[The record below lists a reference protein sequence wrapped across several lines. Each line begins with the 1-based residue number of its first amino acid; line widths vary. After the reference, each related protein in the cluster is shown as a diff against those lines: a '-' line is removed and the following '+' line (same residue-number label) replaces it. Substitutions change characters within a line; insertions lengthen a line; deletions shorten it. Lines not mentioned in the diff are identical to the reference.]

1 MAQKNVV
8 EYILDIKTKASEEGL
23 EDVVDALE
31 KVEKELKKTQKESEK
46 TSSSFSQM
54 KDMGM
59 AVGKVTAVISA
70 VAVAIG
76 VVGKVSFEASK
87 KVTDLVNELN
97 DLSVRSGVSAK
108 TIQGL
113 RQAMLSSGQSA
124 EGLTE
129 VLGAISGQFAQLS
142 TEGSAVEKKFMSFGI
157 AVKDTNGE
165 LRSNNDILLDS
176 IKLLQDISDSSE
188 RSRTAVTLFGEAG
201 AKLNQALASGDFE
214 KFLSFTE
221 KFGIDAGPE
230 ASRTASQ
237 FQLVLSG
244 LGTVLDGTL
253 QKFVT
258 ATDGQNRFIQG
269 MIKLGGVI
277 AFTGS
282 LVNSLSD
289 EIAWLTDKLIDFLNF
304 GLRQTIALMGGPFTL
319 VIGTAINSLNILGI
333 EIEFLNK
340 AMSSL
345 AGFTLQTI
353 DPSNKLGNAIDKATE
368 DMKEYED
375 TIGNIN
381 VSLDAFQMGSQGASN
396 ELNDLGKEAEKTTE
410 KIRTLNDVVNDLLGR
425 FIKID
430 IAKVLGDFNLIFSSL
445 SFNLEKQFFQLRQ
458 NLQKIL
464 NPFGLLNQQEW
475 MEFLSDPIKRAEFE
489 AQKSQGRLKKLFAK
503 GLLGT
508 ITKTQDIFSNDFF
521 KGFKTKFQ
529 NVLKGASEDGL
540 MGAFQSLGK
549 GGKIASI
556 ILALFVGVIKV
567 ASKLG
572 QRARSESEIREMQRR
587 RREEGKTVS
596 MTVAEVQ
603 QRDIQKS
610 VEEDIRARA
619 KAIEIGLQALPRILF
634 DVLPKVFIEF
644 VDRIIFGFQ
653 KGTAE
658 FINVMI
664 ERFKALFTREGR
676 QALAEGIKNGFK
688 ASFEEF
694 LRRINVLGG
703 IISKRSGGRY
713 IPSARGGIKFTGAD
727 EGLAMLHRG
736 EFVVP
741 ETGQMPQAVQRT
753 MGMGQSGI
761 NITINASVV
770 ESNAVDEL
778 VRQIERRFQT
788 FGSSTSPLFGGR

>member
-8 EYILDIKTKASEEGL
+8 EYILDIKTKAAEEGL

-31 KVEKELKKTQKESEK
+31 KVEKELKKTQKESQK
-46 TSSSFSQM
+46 TEDKFEEF
-54 KDMGM
+54 KKAGM
-59 AVGKVTAVISA
+59 AVGKVATVMAAVS
-70 VAVAIG
+70 VAILG
-76 VVGKVSFEASK
+76 AAKAAFEASK

-124 EGLTE
+124 ESLTE

-176 IKLLQDISDSSE
+176 IKLLQGISDSSE
-188 RSRTAVTLFGEAG
+188 RSRAAVTLFGEAG
-201 AKLNQALASGDFE
+201 AKLNQALAAGDFE
-214 KFLSFTE
+214 RFLSFTE
-221 KFGIDAGPE
+221 KFGIDTGPE
-230 ASRTASQ
+230 ASRAAAQ
-237 FQLVLSG
+237 FQVVLSG

-253 QKFVT
+253 QKLVT
-258 ATDGQNRFIQG
+258 ASDGQNRFIQG
-269 MIKLGGVI
+269 MIKLGGIV

-282 LVNSLSD
+282 LIESLSD
-289 EIAWLTDKLIDFLNF
+289 EIAFLTDKFIDLINF
-304 GLRQTIALMGGPFTL
+304 GIKQTFVVLTGPFTL
-319 VIGTAINSLNILGI
+319 AIGSIINSLNFLGL
-333 EIEFLNK
+333 EIDVLNK
-340 AMSSL
+340 AMSNL
-345 AGFTLQTI
+345 AGFTFKTI
-353 DPSNKLGNAIDKATE
+353 DPSNKLRNAIDKATE

-381 VSLDAFQMGSQGASN
+381 ISLDAFQMGSQGASN
-396 ELNDLGKEAEKTTE
+396 ELDDLGKEAEKTTE
-410 KIRTLNDVVNDLLGR
+410 KIRTLNDVINDLLGR

-503 GLLGT
+503 GLLQT

-549 GGKIASI
+549 GGKIAAI
-556 ILALFVGVIKV
+556 IAGLFVGIFKA
-567 ASKLG
+567 ASRLG
-572 QRARSESEIREMQRR
+572 QRGS
-587 RREEGKTVS
+587 
-596 MTVAEVQ
+596 TVAE
-603 QRDIQKS
+603 IEKS
-610 VEEDIRARA
+610 VEQDIRARA
-619 KAIEIGLQALPRILF
+619 KAIELGLQALPRILF
-634 DVLPKVFIEF
+634 NVLPPLLVEFADRIVFGFFKSIAEF
-644 VDRIIFGFQ
+644 VGILKDFFRSI
-653 KGTAE
+653 
-658 FINVMI
+658 
-664 ERFKALFTREGR
+664 FTREGR
-676 QALAEGIKNGFK
+676 QERKEARDRRQEARG
-688 ASFEEF
+688 EEF
-694 LRRINVLGG
+694 RRRLEQLIG
-703 IISKRSGGRY
+703 IAGFRSGGRY
-713 IPSARGGIKFTGAD
+713 IPSARGGIKFTGAE

-753 MGMGQSGI
+753 MGMGGSGI

-770 ESNAVDEL
+770 ESNAIDEL

>member
-8 EYILDIKTKASEEGL
+8 EYILDIKTKAAEEGL

-31 KVEKELKKTQKESEK
+31 DVEKELKKTQKESAKTEDKFEK
-46 TSSSFSQM
+46 F
-54 KDMGM
+54 KKAGM
-59 AVGKVTAVISA
+59 AVGKVAAVVAA
-70 VAVAIG
+70 VGVAILG
-76 VVGKVSFEASK
+76 AGKAAFEASRR
-87 KVTDLVNELN
+87 VTDLVNELN

-176 IKLLQDISDSSE
+176 IKLLQGISDSSE
-188 RSRTAVTLFGEAG
+188 RSRAAVTLFGEAG
-201 AKLNQALASGDFE
+201 AKLNQALAAGDFE
-214 KFLSFTE
+214 RFLSFTE

-230 ASRTASQ
+230 ASRTAAQ
-237 FQLVLSG
+237 FQVVLSG
-244 LGTVLDGTL
+244 LGTVLNGTL
-253 QKFVT
+253 QKFVS

-269 MIKLGGVI
+269 MIKLGGI
-277 AFTGS
+277 LAFTGS
-282 LVNSLSD
+282 FVESFSD
-289 EIAWLTDKLIDFLNF
+289 EISFITDKFLDLLNF
-304 GLRQTIALMGGPFTL
+304 GLRQMIALMGGPFTF
-319 VIGTAINSLNILGI
+319 VIGSAINALNLLGL
-333 EIEFLNK
+333 EVEFLNK
-340 AMSSL
+340 AMSNL
-345 AGFTLQTI
+345 AGFTLETI
-353 DPSNKLGNAIDKATE
+353 DPSNKLRNAIDKATE

-381 VSLDAFQMGSQGASN
+381 FSLDAFQTGSQGASN
-396 ELNDLGKEAEKTTE
+396 ELDDLGKEAEKTTE
-410 KIRTLNDVVNDLLGR
+410 KIRTLNDVINDLLGR

-458 NLQKIL
+458 NLQRIL

-503 GLLGT
+503 GLLQT
-508 ITKTQDIFSNDFF
+508 VTKTQDIFSNDFF
-521 KGFKTKFQ
+521 RDFKSKFQ
-529 NVLKGASEDGL
+529 NVLKGASEGGL
-540 MGAFQSLGK
+540 LGAFQSLGK
-549 GGKIASI
+549 GGKAAAIIAG
-556 ILALFVGVIKV
+556 LFVGIFKA
-567 ASKLG
+567 ASRLG
-572 QRARSESEIREMQRR
+572 QRGE
-587 RREEGKTVS
+587 
-596 MTVAEVQ
+596 TVAE
-603 QRDIQKS
+603 IEKS
-610 VEEDIRARA
+610 VEQDIRAQA
-619 KAIEIGLQALPRILF
+619 KAIELGLQALPRILF
-634 DVLPKVFIEF
+634 NVLPPLLVEFADRIVFGFFKSIAEF
-644 VDRIIFGFQ
+644 VNILINGF
-653 KGTAE
+653 KS
-658 FINVMI
+658 I
-664 ERFKALFTREGR
+664 FTREGR
-676 QALAEGIKNGFK
+676 QSLKEGIKEGFRE
-688 ASFEEF
+688 SIEEF
-694 LRRINVLGG
+694 FRRVNVVGNIL
-703 IISKRSGGRY
+703 SKRSGGRY

-753 MGMGQSGI
+753 MGMGGSGMTI
-761 NITINASVV
+761 NINASVV
-770 ESNAVDEL
+770 ESNAIDEL
-778 VRQIERRFQT
+778 VRQIERRFQN